1 MFRDLLILL
10 IVAVISVTLTHIFN
24 ENKYS
29 DKNKN
34 VIAVLCIVLYIVT
47 LVLGIKFVIHFF
59 DAMNKIW

>member
-10 IVAVISVTLTHIFN
+10 IVAVISVALTHIFN

>member
-10 IVAVISVTLTHIFN
+10 IVAVISAVLTHIFN

-34 VIAVLCIVLYIVT
+34 VIVVLCVVSYIVT